1 MLGKLTSR
9 FVVAGASAAVLCAV
23 SAAPAWAAK
32 PAAGATASSTSGIDV
47 SSPQCGASLPKGQ
60 AFAIVGVNGGLAND
74 YNDCL
79 RDQWNYA
86 TTLVPTTTQ
95 LPAQAYLNTG
105 DAGNTVADWP
115 SPNQPGGYVGAST
128 ATVNGDGSY
137 GTPSGNCAFASSTG
151 GRGANSAGC
160 AYVYGYDMVAGMNY
174 TDDSGAPQTILGDLK
189 AFSAA
194 TGSATATGA
203 QLYQQPVWLDVET
216 GNSWQPATTAGY
228 AMNIADLQGM
238 VAAIKDAGGT
248 GTAPIGIYST
258 AAQWKQITGL
268 TGASGAGTLAGLPV
282 WIPGARSQ
290 KAATSN
296 CGQTPFTGAP
306 KVSVTQWFANP
317 YDADHSCT

>member
-9 FVVAGASAAVLCAV
+9 FVVAGAGAAMLCAL

-32 PAAGATASSTSGIDV
+32 PAAGATSSSTSGIDV

-60 AFAIVGVNGGLAND
+60 AFAIIGVNGGLAND

-137 GTPSGNCAFASSTG
+137 GTPSGNCAFASGTG

-216 GNSWQPATTAGY
+216 GNSWQPRTAAGY

-238 VAAIKDAGGT
+238 VDAITETAATNQAT
-248 GTAPIGIYST
+248 PAPIGIYST
-258 AAQWKQITGL
+258 AAQWQ
-268 TGASGAGTLAGLPV
+268 
-282 WIPGARSQ
+282 
-290 KAATSN
+290 
-296 CGQTPFTGAP
+296 
-306 KVSVTQWFANP
+306 
-317 YDADHSCT
+317 